1 MVRKAR
7 ERERGVAR
15 RKAIRQDACLPAA
28 SYAAGTPLLDC
39 YEEFMLSSLSS
50 LSISL
55 SRDSSS
61 FFWKQT
67 VYLSREALGSVCS
80 VLL

>member
-39 YEEFMLSSLSS
+39 YEEFMLSSLS
-50 LSISL
+50 ISL